1 LNTVLIDWFIIRFSE
16 KTPKEV
22 LNMFALQDSLEH
34 TVAYKELVGIGIAKS
49 KEMGITEGKEIRKVE
64 TLEELH
70 AEGII
75 PEKFFQKRYK
85 KYQVQLAELLKK

>member
-22 LNMFALQDSLEH
+22 LNMFALQGSLED
-34 TVAYKELVGIGIAKS
+34 TVAYKELVGIGIAK
-49 KEMGITEGKEIRKVE
+49 GKEIGRME
-64 TLEELH
+64 ILEELR

-75 PEKFFQKRYK
+75 PEELFQE
-85 KYQVQLAELLKK
+85 V